1 MATVFK
7 RTRRKPIP
15 EGAVLKTHRKRRV
28 AEWIDGRGKQRRAPL
43 AEDGEA
49 ILQTAAHYTIE
60 YSDENGDRHRVG
72 TKISDKDGAKQYAAE
87 LERKARLRK
96 VGVIDTRQENLASE
110 GKRPLEEHLDA
121 FEAKMRSAGRD
132 EKHIESTTGYIRKI
146 AAAAGIEAVGDITA
160 DAVHAFAAELSTRRS
175 ARTVGAY
182 LTAIKSFTRWAM
194 LSDKLPRDP
203 LAGVKKPNPQA
214 DRQYERR
221 MLLPDEWPWLR
232 AAILAENVERE
243 GMSAGERVL
252 LYATAIQTGLRLGE
266 LRSLTRRRLFLDAE
280 RPFIT
285 CAARST
291 KNKRDC
297 RQFVKAA
304 LAAELKR
311 HIATKGQAVKVFG
324 MPPDSKTVGRMLR
337 GDLAVARER
346 WLEEAKS
353 DSEEGRKR
361 QESDFLLPVNHEG
374 EHLDFH
380 ALRHTCGAWLAMAGV
395 HPNIIKQV
403 MRHSTITLTLD
414 TYGHLMPD
422 DTAGAVDK
430 LPDLVGLE
438 EEDPESTEEP
448 S

>member
-15 EGAVLKTHRKRRV
+15 EGAVLKTYRKRQV
-28 AEWIDGRGKQRRAPL
+28 AEWMDGRGKQRRAPL
-43 AEDGEA
+43 TEDGEA
-49 ILQTAAHYTIE
+49 ILQMASHYTIE
-60 YSDENGDRHRVG
+60 YSDENGERLRVA
-72 TKISDKDGAKQYAAE
+72 TKISDKDGAKQYATE

-96 VGVIDTRQENLASE
+96 VGVIDTRQENMASE

-132 EKHIESTTGYIRKI
+132 EKHIESTTRYIQKI
-146 AAAAGIEAVGDITA
+146 AEATGIEAVGDITA
-160 DAVHAFAAELSTRRS
+160 DAVHTFAAELSTRRS

-221 MLLPDEWPWLR
+221 MLLPEEWPWLR
-232 AAILAENVERE
+232 SAILAENVERE

-252 LYATAIQTGLRLGE
+252 LYATAIQTGLRLNE
-266 LRSLTRRRLFLDAE
+266 LRSLTRRRLFFDGE

-297 RQFVKAA
+297 RQFVKAR
-304 LAAELKR
+304 LAAELR
-311 HIATKGQAVKVFG
+311 QHIKEKDPRGGILNV
-324 MPPDSKTVGRMLR
+324 PPKERAAEMLR
-337 GDLAVARER
+337 GDLAAARER
-346 WLEEAKS
+346 WLKKA
-353 DSEEGRKR
+353 EGDEKEYARRK
-361 QESDFLLPVNHEG
+361 ESDFLLPVNHEG

-380 ALRHTCGAWLAMAGV
+380 SLRHTCGGWLAMKGV

-430 LPDLVGLE
+430 LPDLVDPQA
-438 EEDPESTEEP
+438 EDPETPGQAS
-448 S
+448 